1 MKKILLTIFF
11 LFNLTLIHSQSG
23 SLSPYSFFGIGE
35 NNFKGTID
43 SRSMGGLNIYSDS
56 LHLNLTNPAAYTE
69 LKLVN
74 YSVGIDYTV
83 SNLKTDVSKNKT
95 KTGGVNYLA
104 IAIPTKKL
112 VFGFGI
118 IPNNSVGYLLQ
129 TEDKSKSPNEINRF
143 VGDGGVNTAFLTLG
157 FKVFKKIRLGL
168 SANYQFGNLEH
179 SNSRFL
185 EGIELY
191 TELQSKS
198 SISGIQFVY
207 STLFRE
213 KISKD
218 LTIHLSYI
226 YTPKSNLSSINS
238 QILATIPGTNSFGG
252 DSENIDLSA
261 LNLDKTKISIP
272 SVNSFGF
279 GVGKEKKW
287 FVGIDYTKRA
297 GGGFENKLFNL
308 DDVEYM
314 QGSKISFGGL
324 YIPNYNSFTS
334 FFSRIVYRAGIRV
347 EKSGLTIQ
355 NQSINE
361 FGINFGLGIP
371 VQGFQNLNIGFE
383 LGKRGTTNNGLVQE
397 DFFSV
402 RLGLTLNDRWFV
414 RNKYN

>member
-1 MKKILLTIFF
+1 MKKIFLTIFF

-35 NNFKGTID
+35 NTFKGTID

-74 YSVGIDYTV
+74 YSLGIDYTV
-83 SNLKTDVSKNKT
+83 SNLKTDASKNKT

-129 TEDKSKSPNEINRF
+129 TQDKSKSPNEINRF
-143 VGDGGVNTAFLTLG
+143 EGDGGVNTAFLTLG
-157 FKVFKKIRLGL
+157 FKVFKKIRFGL
-168 SANYQFGNLEH
+168 SANYQFGNLEY

-185 EGIELY
+185 EGVELY
-191 TELQSKS
+191 TELRSKS

-218 LTIHLSYI
+218 LTLHLSFI
-226 YTPKSNLSSINS
+226 HTPKSNLSSINS
-238 QILATIPGTNSFGG
+238 QILSTIPGSNTFGG
-252 DSENIDLSA
+252 DSEDIDLSA

-272 SVNSFGF
+272 SINSFGF
-279 GVGKEKKW
+279 GIGKEKKW

-297 GGGFENKLFNL
+297 GGGFENKLINL
-308 DDVEYM
+308 ENVEYV

-324 YIPNYNSFTS
+324 YVPNYNSFTS
-334 FFSRIVYRAGIRV
+334 FFSRIVYRAGIRF

-371 VQGFQNLNIGFE
+371 AQGFQNLNLGFE
-383 LGKRGTTNNGLVQE
+383 VGKRGTTNNGLVQE